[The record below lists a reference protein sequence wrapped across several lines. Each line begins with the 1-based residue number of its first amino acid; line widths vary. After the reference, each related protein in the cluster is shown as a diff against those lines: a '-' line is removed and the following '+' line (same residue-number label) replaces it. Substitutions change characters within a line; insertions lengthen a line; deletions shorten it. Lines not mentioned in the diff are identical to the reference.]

1 MPTFEEK
8 ERAQGDVLFLYK
20 SIYKLQT
27 SYKTISQKNN
37 YLNLLQYNNQLLSQA
52 YPLRLKCCTF
62 VIHNSSTG
70 FHIED
75 IEFVKRL

>member
-8 ERAQGDVLFLYK
+8 EKAQGDVLFLYK

-37 YLNLLQYNNQLLSQA
+37 YLNLLQYNNQLLS
-52 YPLRLKCCTF
+52 
-62 VIHNSSTG
+62 
-70 FHIED
+70 
-75 IEFVKRL
+75 